1 MNAPAP
7 APAVDVDVNSTTQAT
22 APSTARV
29 TDWLLG
35 GDRHHYPADRR
46 LGMDVLNAAPW
57 TSKALETSRQYAH
70 RTVEMLWDCGITQ
83 FVDLG
88 SGLPT
93 LNPRFPCTALST
105 GPDATV
111 IHVDCDPYVINHG
124 PQLLSSRPGLHCFVH
139 ADLRNMLQ
147 ILRDLPLHGLDP
159 SRPAGF
165 LLHDVLP
172 WIPDHAD
179 ARASVGA
186 ILDGAPPGSVLS
198 LTHSTADL
206 RRDET
211 AAAAARC
218 YAAAGLPMRLRTAE
232 EIRDLTEASPRPWP
246 IRDPGIVPVGQ
257 YHLNRSRTA
266 LPPHHGNSYAAI
278 LIHPKPAHR

>member
-1 MNAPAP
+1 MNTPAL
-7 APAVDVDVNSTTQAT
+7 AAAVNSTTQGT

-35 GDRHHYPADRR
+35 GDRHHYAADRR

-57 TSKALETSRQYAH
+57 TNKALEANRRYA
-70 RTVEMLWDCGITQ
+70 RKTVEMLRYCGITQ

-93 LNPRFPCTALST
+93 LNPDFPHTALSA

-111 IHVDCDPYVINHG
+111 IHVDRDPYVIEHG
-124 PQLLSSRPGLHCFVH
+124 PQLLSSRPGLHCFLH
-139 ADLRNMLQ
+139 ADLRKMLQ
-147 ILRDLPLHGLDP
+147 ILRELPLHGLDP

-172 WIPDHAD
+172 WIPGHAA

-206 RRDET
+206 CRDET
-211 AAAAARC
+211 AAAAAQRF
-218 YAAAGLPMRLRTAE
+218 AAAGLPMRLRTAE
-232 EIRDLTEASPRPWP
+232 EIRDLMEASTRPWP
-246 IRDPGIVPVGQ
+246 ICAPGIVPVGQ
-257 YHLNRSRTA
+257 YHPNQSRTA
-266 LPPHHGNSYAAI
+266 LPPYHGSSYAAI
-278 LIHPKPAHR
+278 LIHPEPAHH